1 LHGWI
6 FWSGLIELGGWGIA
20 LVWVLRTYDAL
31 QGLPTV
37 TRLSGTDWDVEP
49 VGEPT
54 LTVVLAAKDEAKDI
68 AATMDALLAAD
79 YPRLRIV
86 VVDDRSTDGTG
97 AILDEY
103 AARAGAEKRPRVEVI
118 HLAELP
124 EGWLGKTF
132 ALMVGTERVAAQG
145 GSDYVLYTDAD
156 VLLSPSILR
165 RAVAFAEATE
175 ADHLVVMPT
184 FLVKGRSEG
193 IVLGFLQVMGLW
205 ASRPWK
211 IDDPKATRDVIGVG
225 SFNLVRLGALEEI
238 GGWEPQRLAVIEDV
252 ALGRRMKAAGM
263 RQRIA
268 FAPGFV
274 LVHWAKGARGILRG
288 MTKNFFAA
296 FGFRLWLLLPA
307 CLWIVVF
314 WLVPIAGLGWWRTL
328 LPAVLVLICIAALY
342 RKLSE
347 VSMIDARYGWVYP
360 LGAVGV
366 MYAMLRSMVVV
377 IWEGGVTW
385 RGTHYRLRDLR
396 RHNSPF
402 VWEREA
408 RQRRDEQV
416 RAEKMVR
423 RAKKK
428 SGS

>member
-1 LHGWI
+1 LRLVLHGWI
-6 FWSGLIELGGWGIA
+6 FWGGLIELGSWGIA

-31 QGLPTV
+31 QMLPAV
-37 TRLSGTDWDVEP
+37 TRVSGVDWDVDP

-86 VVDDRSTDGTG
+86 AVDDRSTDGTG
-97 AILDEY
+97 GILDEY
-103 AARAGAEKRPRVEVI
+103 AGRARVEVI
-118 HLAELP
+118 HLTELD

-132 ALMVGTERVAAQG
+132 ALMVATEWVAARG

-165 RAVAFAEATE
+165 RAVAYAEATK

-184 FLVKGRSEG
+184 MLVKSRGEG

-211 IDDPKATRDVIGVG
+211 VEDPKATRDVIGVG
-225 SFNLVRLGALEEI
+225 SFNLVRLAALEEI

-252 ALGRRMKAAGM
+252 TLGRRMKAAGM

-274 LVHWAKGARGILRG
+274 LVHWAKGAGGILRG
-288 MTKNFFAA
+288 MTKNLFAA

-314 WLVPIAGLGWWRTL
+314 WLMPIAGLGWWRTL
-328 LPAVLVLICIAALY
+328 LPALTVLGCIAALY
-342 RKLSE
+342 KAVGE
-347 VSMIDARYGWVYP
+347 VSMVDARYGWLYP

-366 MYAMLRSMVVV
+366 MYGIVRSMVVV
-377 IWEGGVTW
+377 MWRGGVTW

-396 RHNSPF
+396 RHNTPF
-402 VWEREA
+402 GWEREA

-416 RAEKMVR
+416 RAGKMVR

-428 SGS
+428 AKS

>member
-1 LHGWI
+1 
-6 FWSGLIELGGWGIA
+6 
-20 LVWVLRTYDAL
+20 
-31 QGLPTV
+31 
-37 TRLSGTDWDVEP
+37 
-49 VGEPT
+49 
-54 LTVVLAAKDEAKDI
+54 VV
-68 AATMDALLAAD
+68 
-79 YPRLRIV
+79 
-86 VVDDRSTDGTG
+86 
-97 AILDEY
+97 
-103 AARAGAEKRPRVEVI
+103 
-118 HLAELP
+118 
-124 EGWLGKTF
+124 
-132 ALMVGTERVAAQG
+132 AQG

-165 RAVAFAEATE
+165 RAVAYAEAAE

-184 FLVKGRSEG
+184 MLVKGRGEG
-193 IVLGFLQVMGLW
+193 IVLGFLQVLGSW
-205 ASRPWK
+205 ASRPWRV
-211 IDDPKATRDVIGVG
+211 DDPKATRDVIGVG
-225 SFNLVRLGALEEI
+225 SFNLVRLAALEEI

-263 RQRIA
+263 RQQIA

-274 LVHWAKGARGILRG
+274 LVHWAKGARGLLRG
-288 MTKNFFAA
+288 MTKNLFAA

-314 WLVPIAGLGWWRTL
+314 WLLPIAGLGWWRTL
-328 LPAVLVLICIAALY
+328 LPALTVLCCIAALY
-342 RKLSE
+342 RALSE
-347 VSMIDARYGWVYP
+347 VSMIDARYGWLYP

-377 IWEGGVTW
+377 LWRGGVMW

-408 RQRRDEQV
+408 RKRRDEQV

-428 SGS
+428 AKG

>member
-1 LHGWI
+1 LRLVLHGWI
-6 FWSGLIELGGWGIA
+6 FWSGLIELGAWGIA
-20 LVWVLRTYDAL
+20 LAWVLRTYEAL
-31 QGLPTV
+31 QMLPTV
-37 TRLSGTDWDVEP
+37 ARLSGVDWDVDP

-54 LTVVLAAKDEAKDI
+54 LTVVVAAKDEAADI

-79 YPRLRIV
+79 YPWLRIV

-103 AARAGAEKRPRVEVI
+103 AGRGRLEVI

-132 ALMVGTERVAAQG
+132 ALMVATQRVAAQG

-156 VLLSPSILR
+156 VLLSPSVLR
-165 RAVAFAEATE
+165 RAVAYAEATE

-184 FLVKGRSEG
+184 MLVKGRGEG
-193 IVLGFLQVMGLW
+193 VMLGFLQVMGLW

-225 SFNLVRLGALEEI
+225 SFNMVRLAALEEI

-274 LVHWAKGARGILRG
+274 LVHWAKGARGLLRG
-288 MTKNFFAA
+288 MTKNLFAA

-307 CLWIVVF
+307 CLWILVF

-328 LPAVLVLICIAALY
+328 VPALLVLFCIAALY

-347 VSMIDARYGWVYP
+347 VSMIDARYGWLYP

-366 MYAMLRSMVVV
+366 MYGMVRSMVVV
-377 IWEGGVTW
+377 IWQGGVTW

-396 RHNSPF
+396 RHNSTF
-402 VWEREA
+402 EWEREA
-408 RQRRDEQV
+408 QKRRDEQT
-416 RAEKMVR
+416 RAGKMVR
-423 RAKKK
+423 RARKKAQP
-428 SGS
+428 